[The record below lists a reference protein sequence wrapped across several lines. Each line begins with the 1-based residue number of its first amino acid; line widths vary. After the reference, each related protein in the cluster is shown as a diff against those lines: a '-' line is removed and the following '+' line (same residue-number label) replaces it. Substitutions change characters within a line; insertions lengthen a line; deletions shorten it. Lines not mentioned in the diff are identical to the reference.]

1 MQDSLYEFL
10 LLNKKIS
17 LPGIGTISLC
27 QAPAQH
33 DFPNKQFIA
42 PASFFTID
50 PKNDRPSKK
59 LFDWL
64 SFSHG
69 ITEWEAIKSVND
81 FSFDLKKKLS
91 EFGEVSWGKVGVFRR
106 DNNGDLKLD
115 PQNISLQSEPPVTA
129 EKVIRVQLKVM
140 SKRLEIKFGIEL
152 SYLPEVI
159 RYLAQLFLNSQ
170 KKEAQS
176 TSIDAV
182 LDQHLYTLI
191 ENALIVRIE
200 KMNATKQLF
209 IQLNEAGQS
218 LRCDWILTTT
228 RHHA

>member
-50 PKNDRPSKK
+50 PKNDKPSKK

-64 SFSHG
+64 SSSLN
-69 ITEWEAIKSVND
+69 ITEWDAIKSVND

-91 EFGEVSWGKVGVFRR
+91 EFGEVNWEKIGVLRR
-106 DNNGDLKLD
+106 NDIGDLKLE
-115 PQNISLQSEPPVTA
+115 PQNVSLQSDPPVAA
-129 EKVIRVQLKVM
+129 EKVIRVKAEHTILVGQKEKSSVEM
-140 SKRLEIKFGIEL
+140 EE
-152 SYLPEVI
+152 
-159 RYLAQLFLNSQ
+159 YLATTPV
-170 KKEAQS
+170 KKNYTWLIAVILIVLAVMFIGWYFSEKGFS
-176 TSIDAV
+176 TSS
-182 LDQHLYTLI
+182 
-191 ENALIVRIE
+191 
-200 KMNATKQLF
+200 
-209 IQLNEAGQS
+209 AGNQS
-218 LRCDWILTTT
+218 VIKTN
-228 RHHA
+228 